1 MDLSLVSTA
10 DLVSEIKKRSDHAIF
25 AFSRYESG
33 NEPILYFEFSKK
45 SWMNEVALAEMLKN
59 TILNNLLSI
68 LTPFLGRTLQK
79 LNEDKEN
86 E

>member
-59 TILNNLLSI
+59 TILNNYNDEI
-68 LTPFLGRTLQK
+68 RTLQK